1 MVEAI
6 GIGVIT
12 SILAIVVVSIVLP
25 FDDDIFNIVVAVA
38 VGAIIP
44 FVVVL
49 FVTLY
54 GFVSVTGISI
64 STWSILF
71 ESNRFKRLV

>member
-25 FDDDIFNIVVAVA
+25 FDDDMFNIVVVVA
-38 VGAIIP
+38 VGAITP

-64 STWSILF
+64 SIWSILF
-71 ESNRFKRLV
+71 EFNRFKRLV